1 MLVFVCKV
9 RLGIYWLS
17 PYHSA
22 ILSWSVH
29 PALFLLHT
37 LWICA
42 ACSVLLLYYDLPLIC
57 YMFCV
62 SVSGAVSDSYW
73 SGVSGLGVT
82 FFFFFKAD
90 LISAHFLCGVNG
102 SCTSWLWKENKTG
115 AIADM
120 QTSGRLC
127 TQCHLRAGRPIRT
140 GNNHYAPLPLWL
152 QFVLNCLTCHL
163 AFLVFPVPP
172 KPLLSTRCTGVNVL
186 LVKTAVVM
194 RWVWS
199 QFWRR

>member
-1 MLVFVCKV
+1 MCSL
-9 RLGIYWLS
+9 LTAPSLLWPPSY
-17 PYHSA
+17 
-22 ILSWSVH
+22 
-29 PALFLLHT
+29 LLH
-37 LWICA
+37 
-42 ACSVLLLYYDLPLIC
+42 VL
-57 YMFCV
+57 CV
-62 SVSGAVSDSYW
+62 SIRCSEWQLLVWCQWLRRYP
-73 SGVSGLGVT
+73 

-172 KPLLSTRCTGVNVL
+172 KPLLSTRCTGVIVL
-186 LVKTAVVM
+186 LVKTGVVM